1 MACLVG
7 SPSSAEISSAGSNN
21 LGTTVNGQVGG
32 GCSSGTCQITGG
44 TVSGNNRFHRFSS
57 FDTRGDIQKVNFE
70 TGGQSNLVVGVTAP
84 TGSYIN
90 KPISLSSQANLYW
103 VSPGGIRT
111 GPGADFINVSQLT
124 LSTATSLHFSSG
136 GVFDVFGNTSM
147 HLPSVSSDPLPGSL
161 GLINDPD
168 QRTANGLTG
177 TPKILLE
184 GIDITVDKS
193 LLVDAPDGT
202 VEVINSRLVATSADN
217 VAGSIT
223 ITGDEVR
230 IDGDSQLL
238 ATGNDQGGLIQ
249 IGGSWQNSN
258 PTVRQAIKTTI
269 EYGALL
275 DVSAIYNG
283 NGGTIVAWSDITN
296 LLSMTLV
303 SGTLKARG
311 GEHGGRGGRIETSG
325 AHLRTEKVIVD
336 TGEGGEWL
344 LDPYN
349 YTITDNAS
357 PSFTAEDIATNA
369 DAAIDVHVADL
380 DGDGDLDIVS
390 ASRIDNTIA
399 WYENDG
405 NANPSYT
412 KHVVATSA
420 DDARAVYVADLDRD
434 GDLDLSL
441 IHISEPTRPY

>member
-1 MACLVG
+1 
-7 SPSSAEISSAGSNN
+7 
-21 LGTTVNGQVGG
+21 
-32 GCSSGTCQITGG
+32 
-44 TVSGNNRFHRFSS
+44 
-57 FDTRGDIQKVNFE
+57 
-70 TGGQSNLVVGVTAP
+70 
-84 TGSYIN
+84 
-90 KPISLSSQANLYW
+90 
-103 VSPGGIRT
+103 
-111 GPGADFINVSQLT
+111 
-124 LSTATSLHFSSG
+124 
-136 GVFDVFGNTSM
+136 M

-161 GLINDPD
+161 GLSNDPD

-269 EYGALL
+269 EYGAFL

-344 LDPYN
+344 LD
-349 YTITDNAS
+349 
-357 PSFTAEDIATNA
+357 
-369 DAAIDVHVADL
+369 
-380 DGDGDLDIVS
+380 
-390 ASRIDNTIA
+390 
-399 WYENDG
+399 
-405 NANPSYT
+405 
-412 KHVVATSA
+412 
-420 DDARAVYVADLDRD
+420 
-434 GDLDLSL
+434 LSL
-441 IHISEPTRPY
+441 IHI

>member
-1 MACLVG
+1 MGYPV
-7 SPSSAEISSAGSNN
+7 SADISSSGSNN
-21 LGTTVNGQVGG
+21 LGTKINGQVGG
-32 GCSSGTCQITGG
+32 NCNSGTCEITGG
-44 TVSGNNRFHRFSS
+44 TASGINLFHRFSS
-57 FDTRGDIQKVNFE
+57 FDTRGDIEKVNFE
-70 TGGQSNLVVGVTAP
+70 IGSQNNVIVGVTAN
-84 TGSYIN
+84 TGTFIN
-90 KPISLSSQANLYW
+90 KPISLSSQGNLYW
-103 VSPGGIRT
+103 ISPGGIST

-136 GVFDVFGNTSM
+136 GAFDVFGNRSM

-202 VEVINSRLVATSADN
+202 VEVINSRIVATSADN
-217 VAGSIT
+217 IAGSIT

-230 IDGDSQLL
+230 IDGNSQLL
-238 ATGNDQGGLIQ
+238 ATGNDKGGLIQ

-269 EYGALL
+269 EYGAFL

-296 LLSMTLV
+296 LLGMTLV

-349 YTITDNAS
+349 YTITDDS
-357 PSFTAEDIATNA
+357 KPSFTAADI
-369 DAAIDVHVADL
+369 
-380 DGDGDLDIVS
+380 
-390 ASRIDNTIA
+390 
-399 WYENDG
+399 
-405 NANPSYT
+405 
-412 KHVVATSA
+412 ATSA
-420 DDARAVYVADLDRD
+420 DGAWMSMSQIWIAMV
-434 GDLDLSL
+434 
-441 IHISEPTRPY
+441 I